1 MFKFR
6 KSHSLERPD
15 SVSNEAGDGA
25 KDSGTG
31 AGAGAGSSKS
41 SMLQPHTPERP
52 IVRQS
57 TFLGELASS
66 FSPKQTISAQDEHT
80 LSLIN
85 RLCAGQEW
93 RELTALEDKVSFSF
107 HIAAH

>member
-6 KSHSLERPD
+6 KSHSLGRPD
-15 SVSNEAGDGA
+15 SVSSDSGDGA

-31 AGAGAGSSKS
+31 EGQGSSKS
-41 SMLQPHTPERP
+41 SMLQPQTPERP
-52 IVRQS
+52 VVRQS

-66 FSPKQTISAQDEHT
+66 FSPKQTVSAQDEQT

-85 RLCAGQEW
+85 RLCARQEW

-107 HIAAH
+107 HLTAH